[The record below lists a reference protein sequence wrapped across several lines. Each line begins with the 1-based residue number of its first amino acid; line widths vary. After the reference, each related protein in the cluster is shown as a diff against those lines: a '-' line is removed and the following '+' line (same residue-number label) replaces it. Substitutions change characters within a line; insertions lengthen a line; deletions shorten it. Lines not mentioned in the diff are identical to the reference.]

1 MTATHADSRSCV
13 QIAQHN
19 SGSRAAQAPKK
30 GELDTSE
37 RTSAEDDS
45 ADGSRGLTI
54 RNANVTAGLAL
65 VYGHLGDDGDAHTG
79 AYHAEDAA
87 ELAALENNLGIEP
100 GAIACSDGRVPEA
113 VSIPEKK
120 ERFGAEIL
128 ERKRTVAS
136 EFVVFGE
143 SGEKT
148 LGEERKGFKLV
159 PADG

>member
-1 MTATHADSRSCV
+1 MA
-13 QIAQHN
+13 I
-19 SGSRAAQAPKK
+19 SGTMETPIPVPTMLRMLLNWPLSKIIWGLSRA
-30 GELDTSE
+30 
-37 RTSAEDDS
+37 
-45 ADGSRGLTI
+45 
-54 RNANVTAGLAL
+54 
-65 VYGHLGDDGDAHTG
+65 
-79 AYHAEDAA
+79 
-87 ELAALENNLGIEP
+87 
-100 GAIACSDGRVPEA
+100 AIACSDGRVPEA

-128 ERKRTVAS
+128 ERKRTMAS

>member
-1 MTATHADSRSCV
+1 
-13 QIAQHN
+13 
-19 SGSRAAQAPKK
+19 
-30 GELDTSE
+30 LDTSE

-79 AYHAEDAA
+79 AHHAEDAA

>member
-1 MTATHADSRSCV
+1 
-13 QIAQHN
+13 
-19 SGSRAAQAPKK
+19 
-30 GELDTSE
+30 LDTSE
-37 RTSAEDDS
+37 GTSAEDDS
-45 ADGSRGLTI
+45 AYGSCGLTI

-79 AYHAEDAA
+79 AHHAEDAA
-87 ELAALENNLGIEP
+87 ELAALENNLGVEA
-100 GAIACSDGRVPEA
+100 GAVACSDGRVPEA

-128 ERKRTVAS
+128 ERKRTMAS

-148 LGEERKGFKLV
+148 LGEERKGFELA
-159 PADG
+159 PANR